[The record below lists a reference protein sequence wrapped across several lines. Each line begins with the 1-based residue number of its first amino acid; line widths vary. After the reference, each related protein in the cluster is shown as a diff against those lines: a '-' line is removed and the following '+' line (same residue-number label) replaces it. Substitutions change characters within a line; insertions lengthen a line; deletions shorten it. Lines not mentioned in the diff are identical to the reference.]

1 MCKICTV
8 EGCDKKIQAKNNKS
22 GIKEV
27 YWSNSKNKWC
37 AQVTINNKTKLIGRF
52 DNYNDAIQ
60 ARLKAE
66 KEYYGEFAN
75 ASC

>member
-8 EGCDKKIQAKNNKS
+8 EGCDKKVQAK
-22 GIKEV
+22 GLC
-27 YWSNSKNKWC
+27 SKNKWC